1 MPNVIGSTF
10 EWSDFSHDYD
20 PERGRSLS
28 YTFEGTYA
36 QVIAAAADAE
46 SRGIRC
52 HVGHEGVKWFASIN
66 TGGNREAFDPIQ
78 TPEIPADNWET
89 DTEQAHEDFWA
100 AEKIISLAAT
110 VNEAN
115 GSSIS
120 IEDRIALWK
129 DAVELA
135 LSERDSVDL
144 TDMDLTNA
152 TINLYGSVYLTEEEI
167 INGLYDLR
175 IRGTEH
181 AEITRPILRRTRYIS
196 RRYAQ
201 PAVVEAI
208 PRLYTTPS
216 LVAAF
221 QIPALIAVKLPTDP
235 VKKPTN
241 TIWSWKLRKN
251 DSRWHSPLQKWEET
265 MEWYFASWTAFFYD
279 FV

>member
-20 PERGRSLS
+20 PERGSSLT

-78 TPEIPADNWET
+78 APEIPVDTWEM
-89 DTEQAHEDFWA
+89 DTENAHEDFWSA
-100 AEKIISLAAT
+100 GKLISLAAAA
-110 VNEAN
+110 NESQ
-115 GSSIS
+115 GSSLS
-120 IEDRIALWK
+120 EEDRIAIWK

-135 LSERDSVDL
+135 LSEREQPDL
-144 TDMDLTNA
+144 TDVDVSDASIDLT
-152 TINLYGSVYLTEEEI
+152 GGVSLTETEI

-181 AEITRPILRRTRYIS
+181 VEVTRPILRRTRYIS
-196 RRYAQ
+196 RRYSL
-201 PAVVEAI
+201 PTVVEAV
-208 PRLYTTPS
+208 PLLYTTPR

-221 QIPALIAVKLPTDP
+221 AIPALIAVKLPADP
-235 VKKPTN
+235 DTKPTN

-265 MEWYFASWTAFFYD
+265 MEWYFASWTAFFYN